1 MNAALGGESAG
12 GFGTPESDVTQ
23 MGGGPS
29 AFVASQSG
37 GSAGGVTLSKFSVNT
52 TGREQGG
59 EHEGAGTG
67 RVSTAAESLI
77 RSQLS
82 RPVEGD
88 LAARWA
94 MAREEPIAATTM
106 QAVMSNRKQTS
117 GRNRDG
123 VNVRLGC
130 VVIQLAISVV

>member
-1 MNAALGGESAG
+1 
-12 GFGTPESDVTQ
+12 
-23 MGGGPS
+23 
-29 AFVASQSG
+29 
-37 GSAGGVTLSKFSVNT
+37 VTLSKFSVNT

-67 RVSTAAESLI
+67 GAESLI

-106 QAVMSNRKQTS
+106 QAVMSNREQTS